1 MMNKLFNV
9 STMPLLG
16 MVFLFMAAC
25 SDDADNSDPNN
36 DIQNIEMPSS
46 GAESPIVSGKLV
58 VIRGNGFS
66 ENSEIWFQTSSR
78 SDEKKADVISY
89 SDESISFIA
98 PNMTGNCDVILR
110 QEGKE
115 KTLGQM
121 FLEEKDVDNMNDYT
135 YAAGYN
141 VVDFEDNENAFPIL
155 YVFDRQSGDFE
166 KKNELPNGEII
177 KFILAENN
185 GNQNIYYFKR
195 CLPISKEVSLYKYN
209 LAKQEEKK
217 VCANWLNKF
226 YNASPGMAIG
236 MIENTLCGLEASVD
250 KGFEIVSFDDNG
262 KTTLLK
268 KAFPY
273 DRINGKYVTQFYCE
287 DDNLLFNYDSK
298 SRCVLVTGSI
308 RFEDD
313 RESFDCLLSLNMKTG
328 DIKLLRDEQNDAYYY
343 EVLNTK
349 QGFVLLEIGKDIDK
363 TIVKTINPETL
374 ETTTSI
380 LAEIDEYITS
390 AIYNEKTNSIYWE
403 SSNGTSEDYVMEY
416 NFDSKEV
423 SVSNSSLPY
432 IEALFS
438 IKY

>member
-1 MMNKLFNV
+1 
-9 STMPLLG
+9 MPLLG
-16 MVFLFMAAC
+16 MVYLFMAAC

-78 SDEKKADVISY
+78 SGEKKADVISY

-374 ETTTSI
+374 ETTSI

-416 NFDSKEV
+416 TFDSKEV

-438 IKY
+438 TKY

>member
-1 MMNKLFNV
+1 MNKLFNV

-78 SDEKKADVISY
+78 SGEKKADVISY

-121 FLEEKDVDNMNDYT
+121 FLEEREVDNMNDYT

-155 YVFDRQSGDFE
+155 YVYDRQSGDFE
-166 KKNELPNGEII
+166 KKDELPNGEII

-374 ETTTSI
+374 ETTSI

>member
-1 MMNKLFNV
+1 
-9 STMPLLG
+9 MPLLG

-78 SDEKKADVISY
+78 SGEKKADVISY

-374 ETTTSI
+374 ETTSI

-390 AIYNEKTNSIYWE
+390 AIYNEKTNSIYCE

-416 NFDSKEV
+416 TFDSKEV

-438 IKY
+438 TKY

>member
-1 MMNKLFNV
+1 
-9 STMPLLG
+9 MPLLG
-16 MVFLFMAAC
+16 MVFLFMAAY

-226 YNASPGMAIG
+226 YNASLGMAIG

-374 ETTTSI
+374 ETTSI

>member
-1 MMNKLFNV
+1 MNKLFNV

-78 SDEKKADVISY
+78 SGEKKADVISY

-141 VVDFEDNENAFPIL
+141 VVDFEDNENTFPIL

-374 ETTTSI
+374 ETTSI
-380 LAEIDEYITS
+380 LAEIGEYITS

-423 SVSNSSLPY
+423 NVSNSSLPY
-432 IEALFS
+432 IETLFS

>member
-1 MMNKLFNV
+1 MMNKSFNV
-9 STMPLLG
+9 GTMPLLG
-16 MVFLFMAAC
+16 MVFLFMVAC

-46 GAESPIVSGKLV
+46 GAESPIASGKLV

-78 SDEKKADVISY
+78 SGEKKADVISY

-98 PNMTGNCDVILR
+98 PDMTGICNVILR

-195 CLPISKEVSLYKYN
+195 RLPISKEVSLYKYN

-226 YNASPGMAIG
+226 YNASSGMAIG
-236 MIENTLCGLEASVD
+236 MIENTLCGLEASAD

-262 KTTLLK
+262 KTILLK

-298 SRCVLVTGSI
+298 SRCVLVAGSI

-313 RESFDCLLSLNMKTG
+313 RESFDCLLSLDMKTG
-328 DIKLLRDEQNDAYYY
+328 DIKLLRDEQNDAHYY

-349 QGFVLLEIGKDIDK
+349 QGFVLLETGKDIDK

-374 ETTTSI
+374 ETTSI

-390 AIYNEKTNSIYWE
+390 AIYNEKTNSIFWE

>member
-1 MMNKLFNV
+1 
-9 STMPLLG
+9 MPLLG

-78 SDEKKADVISY
+78 SGEKKADVISY

-141 VVDFEDNENAFPIL
+141 VVDFEDNENTFPIL

-374 ETTTSI
+374 ETTSI

-390 AIYNEKTNSIYWE
+390 AIYNEKT
-403 SSNGTSEDYVMEY
+403 VMAHQKTMLW
-416 NFDSKEV
+416 NTTLIQK
-423 SVSNSSLPY
+423 
-432 IEALFS
+432 
-438 IKY
+438 K

>member
-1 MMNKLFNV
+1 
-9 STMPLLG
+9 MPLLG

-58 VIRGNGFS
+58 VVRGNGFS

-185 GNQNIYYFKR
+185 GNQNIYYFKH

-374 ETTTSI
+374 ETTSI

>member
-1 MMNKLFNV
+1 
-9 STMPLLG
+9 MPLLG

-36 DIQNIEMPSS
+36 DMQNIEMPSS

-78 SDEKKADVISY
+78 SGEKKADVISY

-121 FLEEKDVDNMNDYT
+121 FLEEREVDNMNDYT

-155 YVFDRQSGDFE
+155 YVYDRQSGDFE
-166 KKNELPNGEII
+166 KKDELPNGEII

-374 ETTTSI
+374 ETTSI

>member
-1 MMNKLFNV
+1 
-9 STMPLLG
+9 MPLLG

-78 SDEKKADVISY
+78 SGEKKADVISY

-374 ETTTSI
+374 ETTSI

-416 NFDSKEV
+416 TFDSKEV

>member
-1 MMNKLFNV
+1 
-9 STMPLLG
+9 MPLLG

-66 ENSEIWFQTSSR
+66 ENSEIWFQASSR
-78 SDEKKADVISY
+78 SGEKKADVISY

-135 YAAGYN
+135 YVAGYN

-155 YVFDRQSGDFE
+155 YVFDRKSGDFE

-374 ETTTSI
+374 ETTSI

>member
-16 MVFLFMAAC
+16 MVFLFMVAC
-25 SDDADNSDPNN
+25 SDDADNSAPNN

-78 SDEKKADVISY
+78 SGEKKADVISY

-298 SRCVLVTGSI
+298 SRCILVTGSI
-308 RFEDD
+308 RFEND

-374 ETTTSI
+374 ETTSI

>member
-1 MMNKLFNV
+1 
-9 STMPLLG
+9 MPLLG

-78 SDEKKADVISY
+78 SGEKKADVISY

-141 VVDFEDNENAFPIL
+141 VVDFEDNENTFPIL

-328 DIKLLRDEQNDAYYY
+328 GIKLLRDEQNDAYYY

-374 ETTTSI
+374 ETTSI

>member
-1 MMNKLFNV
+1 
-9 STMPLLG
+9 MPLLG

-66 ENSEIWFQTSSR
+66 ENSEIWFQASSR
-78 SDEKKADVISY
+78 SGEKKADVISY

-121 FLEEKDVDNMNDYT
+121 FLEEKDVDNMNDYI
-135 YAAGYN
+135 YVAGYN

-250 KGFEIVSFDDNG
+250 KGFEIVSFDDKG

-273 DRINGKYVTQFYCE
+273 DRINGKNVTQFYCE

-374 ETTTSI
+374 ETTSI
-380 LAEIDEYITS
+380 LAEIDKYITS

-438 IKY
+438 IRY

>member
-1 MMNKLFNV
+1 MNKLFNV

-287 DDNLLFNYDSK
+287 DDNLLFNYDTK

-374 ETTTSI
+374 ETTSI

>member
-1 MMNKLFNV
+1 
-9 STMPLLG
+9 MPLLG
-16 MVFLFMAAC
+16 MVFLFMVAC
-25 SDDADNSDPNN
+25 SDDADNSAPNN

-78 SDEKKADVISY
+78 SGEKKADVISY

-298 SRCVLVTGSI
+298 SRCILVTGSI
-308 RFEDD
+308 RFEND

-328 DIKLLRDEQNDAYYY
+328 DIKLLHDKQNDAYYY

-374 ETTTSI
+374 ETTSI

>member
-78 SDEKKADVISY
+78 SGEKKADVISY

-121 FLEEKDVDNMNDYT
+121 FLEEKDVDNMNDYI

-374 ETTTSI
+374 ETTSI

>member
-1 MMNKLFNV
+1 MNKLFNV

-121 FLEEKDVDNMNDYT
+121 FLEEREVDNMNDYT

-155 YVFDRQSGDFE
+155 YVYDRQSGDFE
-166 KKNELPNGEII
+166 KKDELPNGEII

-374 ETTTSI
+374 ETTSI

>member
-1 MMNKLFNV
+1 
-9 STMPLLG
+9 MPLLG

-78 SDEKKADVISY
+78 SGEKKADVISY

-374 ETTTSI
+374 ETTSI

-390 AIYNEKTNSIYWE
+390 AIYNEKRNVLKI
-403 SSNGTSEDYVMEY
+403 N
-416 NFDSKEV
+416 
-423 SVSNSSLPY
+423 
-432 IEALFS
+432 
-438 IKY
+438 

>member
-1 MMNKLFNV
+1 
-9 STMPLLG
+9 MPLLG

-78 SDEKKADVISY
+78 SGEKKADVISY

-141 VVDFEDNENAFPIL
+141 VVDFEDNENTFPIL

-217 VCANWLNKF
+217 VCDNWLNKF

-374 ETTTSI
+374 ETTSI

>member
-1 MMNKLFNV
+1 
-9 STMPLLG
+9 MPLLG
-16 MVFLFMAAC
+16 MVFLFMVAC

-374 ETTTSI
+374 ETTSI
-380 LAEIDEYITS
+380 LAEIDKYITS

>member
-1 MMNKLFNV
+1 MNKLFNV

-78 SDEKKADVISY
+78 SGEKKADVISY

-121 FLEEKDVDNMNDYT
+121 FLEEKDVDNMNDYI

-374 ETTTSI
+374 ETTSI

>member
-1 MMNKLFNV
+1 
-9 STMPLLG
+9 MPLLG

-78 SDEKKADVISY
+78 SGEKKADVISY

-374 ETTTSI
+374 ETTSI

-416 NFDSKEV
+416 TFCLLYTSPSPRDVEESRMP
-423 SVSNSSLPY
+423 SS
-432 IEALFS
+432 A
-438 IKY
+438 

>member
-16 MVFLFMAAC
+16 MVFLFMVAC

-78 SDEKKADVISY
+78 SGEKKADVISY

-141 VVDFEDNENAFPIL
+141 VVDFEDNENTFPIL

-374 ETTTSI
+374 ETTSI

-423 SVSNSSLPY
+423 NVSNSSLPY

>member
-1 MMNKLFNV
+1 
-9 STMPLLG
+9 MPLLG

-78 SDEKKADVISY
+78 SGEKKADVISY

-236 MIENTLCGLEASVD
+236 MIENALCGLEASVD

-374 ETTTSI
+374 ETTSI

-416 NFDSKEV
+416 TFDSKEV

-438 IKY
+438 TKY

>member
-1 MMNKLFNV
+1 MNKLFNV

-78 SDEKKADVISY
+78 SGEKKADVISY

-141 VVDFEDNENAFPIL
+141 VVDFEDNENTFPIL

-328 DIKLLRDEQNDAYYY
+328 GIKLLRDEQNDAYYY

-374 ETTTSI
+374 ETTSI

>member
-1 MMNKLFNV
+1 MNKLFNV

-78 SDEKKADVISY
+78 SGEKKADVISY

-343 EVLNTK
+343 EVLNAK

-374 ETTTSI
+374 ETTSI

>member
-78 SDEKKADVISY
+78 SGEKKADVISY

-141 VVDFEDNENAFPIL
+141 VVDFEDNENTFPIL

-262 KTTLLK
+262 KTALLK

-374 ETTTSI
+374 ETTSI

>member
-1 MMNKLFNV
+1 
-9 STMPLLG
+9 MPLLG

-78 SDEKKADVISY
+78 SGEKKADVISY

-141 VVDFEDNENAFPIL
+141 VVDFEDNENTFPIL

-349 QGFVLLEIGKDIDK
+349 QGFVLLEIGKDIGK

-374 ETTTSI
+374 ETTSI

>member
-78 SDEKKADVISY
+78 SGEKKADVISY

-195 CLPISKEVSLYKYN
+195 
-209 LAKQEEKK
+209 
-217 VCANWLNKF
+217 
-226 YNASPGMAIG
+226 
-236 MIENTLCGLEASVD
+236 
-250 KGFEIVSFDDNG
+250 
-262 KTTLLK
+262 
-268 KAFPY
+268 
-273 DRINGKYVTQFYCE
+273 
-287 DDNLLFNYDSK
+287 
-298 SRCVLVTGSI
+298 
-308 RFEDD
+308 
-313 RESFDCLLSLNMKTG
+313 
-328 DIKLLRDEQNDAYYY
+328 
-343 EVLNTK
+343 
-349 QGFVLLEIGKDIDK
+349 
-363 TIVKTINPETL
+363 
-374 ETTTSI
+374 
-380 LAEIDEYITS
+380 
-390 AIYNEKTNSIYWE
+390 
-403 SSNGTSEDYVMEY
+403 
-416 NFDSKEV
+416 
-423 SVSNSSLPY
+423 
-432 IEALFS
+432 
-438 IKY
+438 

>member
-1 MMNKLFNV
+1 MNKLFNV

-78 SDEKKADVISY
+78 SGEKKADVISY

-349 QGFVLLEIGKDIDK
+349 QGFVLLEIGKNIDK

-374 ETTTSI
+374 ETTSI
-380 LAEIDEYITS
+380 LAEIDKYITS

>member
-1 MMNKLFNV
+1 
-9 STMPLLG
+9 MPLLG

-78 SDEKKADVISY
+78 SGEKKADVISY

-374 ETTTSI
+374 ETTSI

-403 SSNGTSEDYVMEY
+403 SSNGTSEDYVVEY
-416 NFDSKEV
+416 TFDSKEV

-438 IKY
+438 TKY

>member
-78 SDEKKADVISY
+78 SGEKKADVISY

-141 VVDFEDNENAFPIL
+141 VVDFEDNENTFPIL

-374 ETTTSI
+374 ETTSI

>member
-268 KAFPY
+268 EIIASNVVQLAEVLIKYGISGSNFVPRKVESASNASYTEKYYEIPEEISKYGILVVSNNNGAVENITLDLPKSGDMEKDKTRTDYF
-273 DRINGKYVTQFYCE
+273 DRKINKEVYFSALA
-287 DDNLLFNYDSK
+287 DNLLGKEGGAWGLISARMGRK
-298 SRCVLVTGSI
+298 SYVT
-308 RFEDD
+308 
-313 RESFDCLLSLNMKTG
+313 
-328 DIKLLRDEQNDAYYY
+328 
-343 EVLNTK
+343 EVL
-349 QGFVLLEIGKDIDK
+349 
-363 TIVKTINPETL
+363 
-374 ETTTSI
+374 
-380 LAEIDEYITS
+380 
-390 AIYNEKTNSIYWE
+390 E
-403 SSNGTSEDYVMEY
+403 SCVFAKKMM
-416 NFDSKEV
+416 
-423 SVSNSSLPY
+423 LR
-432 IEALFS
+432 
-438 IKY
+438 IK

>member
-66 ENSEIWFQTSSR
+66 ENSEIWFQASSR
-78 SDEKKADVISY
+78 SGEKKADVISY

-135 YAAGYN
+135 YVAGYN

-155 YVFDRQSGDFE
+155 YVFDRKSGDFE

-374 ETTTSI
+374 ETTSI

>member
-78 SDEKKADVISY
+78 SGEKKADVISY

-363 TIVKTINPETL
+363 TIVKTINLETL
-374 ETTTSI
+374 ETTSI

-416 NFDSKEV
+416 TFDSKEV

-438 IKY
+438 TKY

>member
-16 MVFLFMAAC
+16 MVFLFMVAC

-78 SDEKKADVISY
+78 SGEKKADVISY

-141 VVDFEDNENAFPIL
+141 VVDFEDNENTFPIL

-250 KGFEIVSFDDNG
+250 KGFEFVSFDDNG
-262 KTTLLK
+262 KTTLVK

-374 ETTTSI
+374 ETTSI

>member
-1 MMNKLFNV
+1 
-9 STMPLLG
+9 MPLLG

-78 SDEKKADVISY
+78 SGEKKADVISY

-155 YVFDRQSGDFE
+155 YVFDRQSGNFE

-349 QGFVLLEIGKDIDK
+349 QGFVLLEIGKNIDK

-374 ETTTSI
+374 ETTSI
-380 LAEIDEYITS
+380 LAEIDKYITS